1 MFSWG
6 FGGLTRAKE
15 PLLQHLPSKAGS
27 SALKPKT
34 QDQIGAQHLW
44 GVEALGFKQRYGPV
58 VQQQEFSLPQ
68 A

>member
-6 FGGLTRAKE
+6 FGVLTRAKQ

-44 GVEALGFKQRYGPV
+44 GVEALGFKQRHGPV